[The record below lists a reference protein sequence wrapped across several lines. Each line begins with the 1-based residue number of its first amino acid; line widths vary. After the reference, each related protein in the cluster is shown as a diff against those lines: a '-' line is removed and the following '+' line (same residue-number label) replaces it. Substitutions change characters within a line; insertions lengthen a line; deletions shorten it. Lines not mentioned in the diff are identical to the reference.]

1 MSRCAS
7 VQALVDE
14 LEERLD
20 VCHSKG
26 VEDEEAINKATKAS
40 RALREKGNRKSPR
53 KTPRKSPK
61 NAATGMFYTTVLFF
75 YPYVV
80 FIKLSPFRG
89 KWLSVVAIYY

>member
-1 MSRCAS
+1 MVRRMIHMFFA

-61 NAATGMFYTTVLFF
+61 NAATGMFYTTV
-75 YPYVV
+75 V
-80 FIKLSPFRG
+80 FNHMSFNTPL
-89 KWLSVVAIYY
+89 